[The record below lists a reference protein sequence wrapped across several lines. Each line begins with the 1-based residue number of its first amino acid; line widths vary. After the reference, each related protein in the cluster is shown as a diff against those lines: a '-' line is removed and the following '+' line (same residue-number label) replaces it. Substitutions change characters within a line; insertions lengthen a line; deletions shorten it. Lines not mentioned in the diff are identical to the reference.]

1 MCCGIKDK
9 KKNMNW
15 SNYLS
20 DKKCPSPPYAHLG
33 VLEGEVWGYWDL
45 SQVPKGTKILSLPTP
60 LKRTKLSYSNWNALR
75 NNDEIEAIK
84 LGDIDEERI
93 DVLSSLPN
101 LKYLE
106 ISCNKQD
113 EFPELSTLKSLQI
126 LILANIKRV
135 DNIEF
140 LKGLSDLK
148 TLYIC
153 DLNHLYDLSP
163 IAELRSLQ
171 ELFLSNG
178 GMCGV
183 GKPVKSMEPLSRL
196 LELEYL
202 HFCVTVENRNYD
214 ISSLF
219 PLKKLKHLS
228 ILPRFLKKGNE
239 EKLKEMLPL
248 LNW

>member
-1 MCCGIKDK
+1 M
-9 KKNMNW
+9 
-15 SNYLS
+15 
-20 DKKCPSPPYAHLG
+20 
-33 VLEGEVWGYWDL
+33 
-45 SQVPKGTKILSLPTP
+45 
-60 LKRTKLSYSNWNALR
+60 
-75 NNDEIEAIK
+75 
-84 LGDIDEERI
+84 
-93 DVLSSLPN
+93 
-101 LKYLE
+101 
-106 ISCNKQD
+106 
-113 EFPELSTLKSLQI
+113 QI
-126 LILANIKRV
+126 LVLANIKRV

-148 TLYIC
+148 TLYIA

-171 ELFLSNG
+171 ELFLPNG

>member
-1 MCCGIKDK
+1 
-9 KKNMNW
+9 MNW

-60 LKRTKLSYSNWNALR
+60 LKRTKLSYNNWNALR

-126 LILANIKRV
+126 LVLANIKRV

-140 LKGLSDLK
+140 LKELSDLK

-214 ISSLF
+214 ISSL
-219 PLKKLKHLS
+219 LS
-228 ILPRFLKKGNE
+228 
-239 EKLKEMLPL
+239 KEIFSDMI
-248 LNW
+248 

>member
-1 MCCGIKDK
+1 MQ
-9 KKNMNW
+9 
-15 SNYLS
+15 
-20 DKKCPSPPYAHLG
+20 
-33 VLEGEVWGYWDL
+33 VLV
-45 SQVPKGTKILSLPTP
+45 
-60 LKRTKLSYSNWNALR
+60 
-75 NNDEIEAIK
+75 
-84 LGDIDEERI
+84 
-93 DVLSSLPN
+93 
-101 LKYLE
+101 
-106 ISCNKQD
+106 
-113 EFPELSTLKSLQI
+113 
-126 LILANIKRV
+126 LANITRV

-140 LKGLSDLK
+140 LKRLSNLK
-148 TLYIC
+148 TLYIK

-183 GKPVKSMEPLSRL
+183 GKPVKSMEPLSCL

-202 HFCVTVENRNYD
+202 NLEVTIENRNYD
-214 ISSLF
+214 ISPLF

>member
-1 MCCGIKDK
+1 MDW
-9 KKNMNW
+9 N
-15 SNYLS
+15 NYLS
-20 DKKCPSPPYAHLG
+20 DKKCPSPPCAHLG
-33 VLEGEVWGYWDL
+33 VLEGEIWGYYDL
-45 SQVPKGTKILSLPTP
+45 SQVPKGTKILSLSTP
-60 LKRTKLSYSNWNALR
+60 LKRTKLSYSNWSALR

-84 LGDIDEERI
+84 LSDVDEERI
-93 DVLSSLPN
+93 DVWSSLPN
-101 LKYLE
+101 LKYLK
-106 ISCNKQD
+106 ISCNKQN
-113 EFPELSTLKSLQI
+113 EFPDLSTLKSLQV
-126 LILANIKRV
+126 LVLASITRV

-140 LKGLSDLK
+140 LKGLANLK

-202 HFCVTVENRNYD
+202 HFGVTVENQNYD
-214 ISSLF
+214 ISPLLH
-219 PLKKLKHLS
+219 LKKLKHLS

>member
-1 MCCGIKDK
+1 MDW
-9 KKNMNW
+9 N
-15 SNYLS
+15 NYLS
-20 DKKCPSPPYAHLG
+20 DEKCPSPPYAHLG
-33 VLEGEVWGYWDL
+33 VLEGEVWGYYDL
-45 SQVPKGTKILSLPTP
+45 SQVPKGTKVLSLSTP

-106 ISCNKQD
+106 ISCNKQN
-113 EFPELSTLKSLQI
+113 EFPDLFTLKSLQI
-126 LILANIKRV
+126 LLLSNITRV

-140 LKGLSDLK
+140 LKRLSNLK

-153 DLNHLYDLSP
+153 DLNHLYYLSP

-202 HFCVTVENRNYD
+202 HFGVTVENRNYD
-214 ISSLF
+214 ISSLLT
-219 PLKKLKHLS
+219 LKKLKHLY
-228 ILPRFLKKGNE
+228 ILPRFLNKENEGN
-239 EKLKEMLPL
+239 LKDMLPL